1 MIYAT
6 QYRLEKMKTYAK
18 KIILFSIIA
27 GMFFFIRVSDLSHY
41 LTFENLQ
48 KNKEAL
54 HAYVEGHYAF
64 SVILYISMYVTS
76 TAFSIPGATILTL
89 AGGFLFG
96 ALLCAV
102 YVNVGATT
110 GAIMA
115 FLSAKYLI
123 GAWVQNRYRR
133 QLTRFNEEIA
143 SNGHLYLLTL
153 RFVPVFPFFLL
164 NVLAGLTNIPL
175 KTFLWTTALGII
187 PGSLVYAFA
196 GSQLNTIKSAG
207 DIFSWRMAAAF
218 ILLALFSL
226 LPVLINKSRNKA
238 HET

>member
-1 MIYAT
+1 
-6 QYRLEKMKTYAK
+6 MKAHIK
-18 KIILFSIIA
+18 KIMLFSIIT
-27 GMFFFIRVSDLSHY
+27 GLFFFIRASDVSHY

-54 HAYVEGHYAF
+54 HGYVEGHYAF
-64 SVILYISMYVTS
+64 SVILYISMYVAS
-76 TAFSIPGATILTL
+76 TAFSIPGAAILTL

-96 ALLCAV
+96 TLLCAA

-133 QLTRFNEEIA
+133 QLIRFNKEIA
-143 SNGHLYLLTL
+143 SYGHIYLLTL
-153 RFVPVFPFFLL
+153 RFVPVFPFFLI
-164 NVLAGLTNIPL
+164 NVLAGLTNVPL
-175 KTFLWTTALGII
+175 RTFLWTTSLGII

-196 GSQLNTIKSAG
+196 GSQLDTIKSAR
-207 DIFSWRMAAAF
+207 DIFSSRMAAAF
-218 ILLALFSL
+218 ILLALLSL
-226 LPVLINKSRNKA
+226 LPVLINKARNKA
-238 HET
+238 P